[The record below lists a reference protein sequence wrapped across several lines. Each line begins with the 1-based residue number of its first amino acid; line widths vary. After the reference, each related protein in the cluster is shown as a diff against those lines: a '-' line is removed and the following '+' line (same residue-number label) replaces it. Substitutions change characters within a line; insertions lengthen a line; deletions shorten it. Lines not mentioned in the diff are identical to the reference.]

1 MIRWRQYENTWS
13 IWPPNPIGL
22 VEVIGGSYFSASPQI
37 SYKNLLEGLSAQNFA
52 IHAWS
57 YLPGLDHQSLANT
70 AWKELRYCRQILN
83 ERLQRDISVLRLGH
97 SLGCKLQL
105 LAPDGGRN
113 CDGVISISFNNF
125 SAIKSIPLIN
135 KITPKLGIK
144 SEFKPSP
151 NETIEII
158 GSNYLQ
164 KKNLIINYSND
175 RFDESNL
182 LIEILKRRIND
193 ESENISIRGD
203 HLTPISTG
211 FRRKLLG
218 NLSNTA
224 VKNRNINDLI
234 KIITKWN

>member
-1 MIRWRQYENTWS
+1 MMRWRQYESTWC

-37 SYKNLLEGLSAQNFA
+37 SYKNLLEGLSEQNFA

-57 YLPGLDHQSLANT
+57 YIPGLDHQSLANA
-70 AWKELRYCRQILN
+70 AWKELRYCRKILN
-83 ERLQRDISVLRLGH
+83 DRLQRDISVVRIGH

-113 CDGVISISFNNF
+113 CNGVISISFNNF
-125 SAIKSIPLIN
+125 SAVKSIPLISE
-135 KITPKLGIK
+135 ITPKLGINA
-144 SEFKPSP
+144 EFSPSP

-158 GSNYLQ
+158 GNNYFQ

-175 RFDESNL
+175 KLDESNL
-182 LIEILKRRIND
+182 LIKILKRRIND
-193 ESENISIRGD
+193 QSEIVLIRGD

-218 NLSNTA
+218 DFANTA
-224 VKNRNINDLI
+224 VKNRSINDLI
-234 KIITKWN
+234 KIITEWN